1 MRVAEVDGHVQ
12 RGADPFVQGE
22 VRSLVPGQAVA
33 QEFGQVLH
41 LVDDGLLD
49 VFGVVPVGQVQQDR
63 EPGGALD
70 ERADGAFVAAAGDE
84 IALPVA
90 RDRPVLDLRGSLRD
104 HGHGFAETGFAALAA
119 LGSAGGSPLPHGA
132 FQLLLEFAPGLQ
144 VDGLVDRLDARV
156 HIPIIR
162 EVQPQPVG
170 YLLRA
175 PMPAQPGG
183 DLVPQSRA
191 LGRLA
196 RFGAFEPVRGLLLG
210 AVRLVTAG
218 LGIPVALD
226 LAADRAGVAAQ
237 QAGDGADRIAQTQTV
252 RDLDALLLAQVA
264 RMEGLGFV
272 HGGTIP
278 VHQGFLVPSRGAR
291 PAVAP
296 RLAGAFRD
304 ADRVRGLGEVHAF
317 LVQQA
322 HVLGASRLA
331 HQLPRRIF
339 DAVERPTVFPATVFV
354 SVASGHLTLLA
365 VGQVL
370 QRSLEPAYVDA
381 YGWDVPDSQTELYRV
396 DSNGKLGSGDLYALP
411 NSYSVTGIYFN
422 TKLAEQ
428 LGIDAAPTS
437 VEEFE
442 ADMQTAKD
450 AGILPMMTYAK
461 DGGTSFVFQA
471 LMANNSSAEDVQN
484 WILQKSGTFDN
495 QAAQDAAS
503 TLQDWNN
510 KGYMPEGVNAVDAST
525 ALSRFCNGEGL
536 FFPSGNWNLDTV
548 AKALGD
554 DVQFFAFPGATSE
567 DEPNVAANA
576 GAFYGIPVN
585 AKNRDAAAAFLDY
598 TQSAEA
604 QQIIV
609 DNSGYLPK
617 SSTLDLKAN
626 SALQQSMFDAYA
638 DVLTSGHTSDFINNA
653 TAGMQSS
660 GLIPNFQLLLDNSIT
675 PQEFTKNVQAQ
686 YDKEAKR

>member
-1 MRVAEVDGHVQ
+1 MF
-12 RGADPFVQGE
+12 ADLLGD
-22 VRSLVPGQAVA
+22 VRDRLA
-33 QEFGQVLH
+33 FGQLHDHRLEQEREPASRPRPRHRDRVHAVGGARHARHARVNERLVLEEVQMPPHALPRVMHRTRGLAAPRFRAGEPRTRREPDRDMQFPSAVLLVTELHARHPPRVRQLQGGGEQRRGIHTPKLPDQHHHTPTHSPTPNSERPPDNVSGQNGPRVISAKDAPDIARVTDMNSAVRGNH
-41 LVDDGLLD
+41 LV
-49 VFGVVPVGQVQQDR
+49 
-63 EPGGALD
+63 
-70 ERADGAFVAAAGDE
+70 
-84 IALPVA
+84 
-90 RDRPVLDLRGSLRD
+90 
-104 HGHGFAETGFAALAA
+104 
-119 LGSAGGSPLPHGA
+119 
-132 FQLLLEFAPGLQ
+132 
-144 VDGLVDRLDARV
+144 
-156 HIPIIR
+156 
-162 EVQPQPVG
+162 
-170 YLLRA
+170 
-175 PMPAQPGG
+175 
-183 DLVPQSRA
+183 
-191 LGRLA
+191 
-196 RFGAFEPVRGLLLG
+196 
-210 AVRLVTAG
+210 
-218 LGIPVALD
+218 
-226 LAADRAGVAAQ
+226 
-237 QAGDGADRIAQTQTV
+237 
-252 RDLDALLLAQVA
+252 
-264 RMEGLGFV
+264 
-272 HGGTIP
+272 
-278 VHQGFLVPSRGAR
+278 
-291 PAVAP
+291 
-296 RLAGAFRD
+296 
-304 ADRVRGLGEVHAF
+304 
-317 LVQQA
+317 
-322 HVLGASRLA
+322 
-331 HQLPRRIF
+331 
-339 DAVERPTVFPATVFV
+339 
-354 SVASGHLTLLA
+354 
-365 VGQVL
+365 
-370 QRSLEPAYVDA
+370 SLEAYVDA

>member
-1 MRVAEVDGHVQ
+1 MNRIMRNSG
-12 RGADPFVQGE
+12 
-22 VRSLVPGQAVA
+22 
-33 QEFGQVLH
+33 
-41 LVDDGLLD
+41 
-49 VFGVVPVGQVQQDR
+49 
-63 EPGGALD
+63 
-70 ERADGAFVAAAGDE
+70 
-84 IALPVA
+84 
-90 RDRPVLDLRGSLRD
+90 
-104 HGHGFAETGFAALAA
+104 AALAA
-119 LGSAGGSPLPHGA
+119 IFIAGSLTACGPGSASSSRSDTNPTEVSTDLGNKKYELTLWDGA
-132 FQLLLEFAPGLQ
+132 GLKAVDEALIAGFEAKYPNITITGQYDPDNVSGQNGPRVISAKDAP
-144 VDGLVDRLDARV
+144 DIARV
-156 HIPIIR
+156 TDMNS
-162 EVQPQPVG
+162 
-170 YLLRA
+170 A
-175 PMPAQPGG
+175 
-183 DLVPQSRA
+183 
-191 LGRLA
+191 
-196 RFGAFEPVRGLLLG
+196 VRGNH
-210 AVRLVTAG
+210 LV
-218 LGIPVALD
+218 
-226 LAADRAGVAAQ
+226 
-237 QAGDGADRIAQTQTV
+237 
-252 RDLDALLLAQVA
+252 
-264 RMEGLGFV
+264 
-272 HGGTIP
+272 
-278 VHQGFLVPSRGAR
+278 
-291 PAVAP
+291 
-296 RLAGAFRD
+296 
-304 ADRVRGLGEVHAF
+304 
-317 LVQQA
+317 
-322 HVLGASRLA
+322 
-331 HQLPRRIF
+331 
-339 DAVERPTVFPATVFV
+339 
-354 SVASGHLTLLA
+354 
-365 VGQVL
+365 
-370 QRSLEPAYVDA
+370 SLEAYVDA

-503 TLQDWNN
+503 TLQDFN
-510 KGYMPEGVNAVDAST
+510 
-525 ALSRFCNGEGL
+525 
-536 FFPSGNWNLDTV
+536 
-548 AKALGD
+548 
-554 DVQFFAFPGATSE
+554 
-567 DEPNVAANA
+567 
-576 GAFYGIPVN
+576 N

-686 YDKEAKR
+686 YDKEAKQ